1 MTDEKFSNKKYLSLI
16 KNSIFL
22 AFSTF
27 SLDYIKNYEKINKMN
42 ETSLYRE
49 MLKT

>member
-1 MTDEKFSNKKYLSLI
+1 MTNEKSSSKKYRISI
-16 KNSIFL
+16 KIFFL

>member
-1 MTDEKFSNKKYLSLI
+1 MINEKSSNKKYLISI
-16 KNSIFL
+16 KKFFL